1 MIIVSGQLLRPQD
14 IENWQIDQNLNPL
27 LKEMIETP
35 VQFDYHSIAEL
46 MFELKL
52 RMNIVAAAKT
62 LHKSGAKFATFLKTY
77 GNTTYWRVSP
87 EGALELKYRMPPSKA
102 IRDIAENGPFY
113 AFECATAIVIIYY
126 LALIDT
132 IGEDKFNASFDRIIL
147 YDWHY
152 EKLPIYTET
161 GHHFFLGDCLY
172 FKNPEFDPQKAQW
185 RGENVILL
193 GEDKYFAHGLGI
205 LNGKQ
210 IIDKLNSFRK
220 KEPYSQPT
228 FCLRRPDWMF
238 RLFSASSAKKPHR
251 LFS

>member
-1 MIIVSGQLLRPQD
+1 M
-14 IENWQIDQNLNPL
+14 
-27 LKEMIETP
+27 
-35 VQFDYHSIAEL
+35 
-46 MFELKL
+46 
-52 RMNIVAAAKT
+52 
-62 LHKSGAKFATFLKTY
+62 
-77 GNTTYWRVSP
+77 
-87 EGALELKYRMPPSKA
+87 ELKYRMPPSKA

-193 GEDKYFAHGLGI
+193 GKINI
-205 LNGKQ
+205 LPMV
-210 IIDKLNSFRK
+210 LES
-220 KEPYSQPT
+220 
-228 FCLRRPDWMF
+228 
-238 RLFSASSAKKPHR
+238 
-251 LFS
+251 

>member
-132 IGEDKFNASFDRIIL
+132 IGEEKFNASFDRIIL

-205 LNGKQ
+205 LNGQQ

-220 KEPYSQPT
+220 KGALQSAYLLSQATRLDVPS
-228 FCLRRPDWMF
+228 LF
-238 RLFSASSAKKPHR
+238 RIVR
-251 LFS
+251 